1 MPQRPLTNFQLKKMH
16 DRRIKQGLPCKSC
29 KSNWPKVS
37 DLKLP
42 WTPEFEAFYKVWSQH
57 MKEFQTKL
65 EAIQDAELT

>member
-1 MPQRPLTNFQLKKMH
+1 MAKRPLTNFQLKKMH
-16 DRRIKQGLPCKSC
+16 DRRIKQGLPC

-42 WTPEFEAFYKVWSQH
+42 WTPEFEAFYKVWSQM
-57 MKEFQTKL
+57 MKEFQTQL